1 MKISLSRSPLAL
13 AAAFSAAMAVAAPQ
27 AARADYPPIVDP
39 TIAGSYL
46 AARIASTERDSDAA
60 VAYLR
65 ALLKMDPRNEEVL
78 ERAFFAMLVDGDVDD
93 SVPLAERLV
102 KLDRSHRIARLV
114 LAARAIKKSEYQ
126 RARTNL
132 SLSVRGPIGDLTAT
146 LLAAWTMLGSGN
158 AKAGVEMVD
167 RLQGPDWYAAFKDLN
182 AGLILDAAGQKKDA
196 GKRLEAAVK
205 IDPSSVRAVDAYGR
219 WASRNVGIPA
229 ALEVYQNFE
238 KLLPRHP
245 LVEADVA
252 ELKAGKTLPLLIK
265 TPQEGAAEVLYGLG
279 AALARQGGEDLA
291 LVYLQLALWLYPDH
305 PLASLTLADLYEQLK
320 QPQQAIEVYEK
331 VPGDSPL
338 KRNAEVQMAVNLD
351 SIDKHDEARKHLQA
365 LIKQDPK
372 DLEALVALAGIERNR
387 KMFSDCAKTYDQ
399 ALALVPSPQRNSW
412 TLFYFRGICNERSKN
427 WTAAEADLKKAL
439 ELFPDQPHV
448 LNYLGYSWV
457 DQGVNLDQGLDM
469 IRKAVAL
476 RPDDGYIVDSLGWAY
491 YRLGRYEE
499 AVNELE
505 RAVEL
510 KPQDPVINDHLGD
523 AYWKVGRK
531 LEATFQWAHA
541 RDLKPEPDDLAKI
554 TKKLESGLDAAEADP
569 PVKQASDQ
577 QKGG

>member
-1 MKISLSRSPLAL
+1 
-13 AAAFSAAMAVAAPQ
+13 MAVAAPQ

-252 ELKAGKTLPLLIK
+252 ELKAGKTLPQLIK

-387 KMFSDCAKTYDQ
+387 KMFSECAKTYDQ

-554 TKKLESGLDAAEADP
+554 TKKLESGLDAAEAEP